1 MYGKNL
7 NNGQLIPLIGLG
19 GLKRQ
24 KMENIEE
31 IVYYSIKDGIR
42 LIETDPYLDNEED
55 IGNGIKK
62 ALKEDLV
69 KREELFIIG
78 KLGIYNKKDPENSL
92 KKTLS
97 NLKIDYLD
105 LYLDQSITY
114 NNYDK
119 KIITLSIYELWP
131 KMENLV
137 YKGLTKSLGVCNY
150 SIQAL
155 NNLMSFCKIKPVVN
169 GIQFHPYYYQKNMFY
184 LCNKMNI
191 TLLSYFPLAKEYY
204 EDLFIDE
211 KYSKHFFKNLVNK
224 YEKSSEQII
233 LNWHK
238 QLGTIPIVTTSLIN
252 ISEENLNALNFEL
265 EKEDIDKISSLKKK
279 IKIKDNNKIFSF

>member
-1 MYGKNL
+1 M
-7 NNGQLIPLIGLG
+7 
-19 GLKRQ
+19 
-24 KMENIEE
+24 
-31 IVYYSIKDGIR
+31 
-42 LIETDPYLDNEED
+42 
-55 IGNGIKK
+55 
-62 ALKEDLV
+62 
-69 KREELFIIG
+69 
-78 KLGIYNKKDPENSL
+78 
-92 KKTLS
+92 KKTLN

-184 LCNKMNI
+184 FCNKMNI
-191 TLLSYFPLAKEYY
+191 TLLSYFPLAKEYH